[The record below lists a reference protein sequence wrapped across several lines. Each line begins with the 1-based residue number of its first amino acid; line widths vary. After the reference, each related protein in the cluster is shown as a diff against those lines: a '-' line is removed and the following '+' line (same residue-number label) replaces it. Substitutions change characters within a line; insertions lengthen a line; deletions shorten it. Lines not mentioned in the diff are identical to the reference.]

1 MSRYRKLMS
10 EAITEVRENAGDYLK
25 SKLSPA
31 QIQNIKNT
39 WKTKKASDVTQSV
52 KDMIKKMD
60 IPTQLAIK
68 HADIPHLSKLV
79 EEAPVEI
86 DEGRMKDIYTMQ
98 QAGKSAEEIAKKMKL
113 PVSTVKGIL
122 GEAYDEVT
130 EACWTG
136 FKQVG
141 MKKKNGKMVP
151 NCVPEEFIKED
162 QELNEF
168 SMAML
173 DKLAKEYEPLRG
185 KTISIDNA
193 NKLRKIFD
201 RIPDSYLQQIRKKK
215 IPFLSALALSR
226 MIQKGMPVREE
237 IKESTDINF
246 NKRGAPVSY
255 LKRFGRFSPDMK
267 QYRMNGVNMTFWVWQ
282 GDDYPGSGAKFDRN
296 KVFQLKLTSAYR
308 PSNDK
313 EYDKMYDVI
322 NKWGSE
328 RRLGKLNDKDVDIY
342 FEEVIREAKEDPNAP
357 ATDTTDEPAG
367 VEIAKLRAK
376 RDEKGDKDV
385 EAKEKEIAKKDDE
398 IANLKNKLENEK
410 HKAVKPQPN
419 PETGEVPLA
428 IGLAQKLLKDKMQK
442 EKEDAE
448 KEKRDNVKKFSNRL
462 KNENVFDMWK
472 EAAKTD
478 DKEVEKDLEE
488 YEEEINDK
496 ELEESTAA
504 VRKKAEKS
512 GMPYGILKKVYDRG
526 MAAWRGGHRPGAT
539 QVQWALARVNSF
551 VTKSSGTWGGADK
564 DLAKQVRKEAFA
576 VQITKKDG
584 GKLIHGKYKT
594 KPDAEKFIKWYKT
607 GDMKDTKSIEVVK
620 EDLDAQPQ
628 DKDVKKKDGTQPKK
642 YYSDLSKSVKSKRA
656 DHFKSKDTTK
666 NDNKPAPGDKDAK
679 TKPSIHTKKFKQ
691 MYGES
696 DASDKAKGMGLDY
709 MKFGR
714 YGKDGKVT
722 HKNIGGNLTAVD
734 KDEKPIKEPKSK
746 EEPKSE
752 PKSEPASKLDGDKA
766 KKDLEGMVTDG
777 MIDVDTNDDGSLSIS
792 KEYEP
797 SQDYEAER
805 DVKAIKAYF
814 KKKGIDPKKMDVSV
828 DGSEEDEYLQISVD
842 IKEQLLK
849 EKNATITINKITKPA
864 VHKQISDVIKKMGSK
879 APKVTKTAN
888 GYVMAGDVKSLT
900 GVVDYLFDKELR
912 NIINPKNPPFDIKM
926 LKNDMSEADLTKSQ
940 IKKVHDK
947 ADELPKKD
955 FKDRYGKEKGDDVR
969 YAVATNIIKKKL
981 GIK

>member
-25 SKLSPA
+25 SRLTPA

-86 DEGRMKDIYTMQ
+86 DEGRMKDIYTMDKE
-98 QAGKSAEEIAKKMKL
+98 GKSAEEIAKKLK
-113 PVSTVKGIL
+113 VSVSSVKAIL
-122 GEAYDEVT
+122 GEEAYDEIT

-151 NCVPEEFIKED
+151 NCVPEEFVKED
-162 QELNEF
+162 TELNEF

-173 DKLAKEYEPLRG
+173 DKLAKEYEPMRG
-185 KTISIDNA
+185 KTISVDNA

-201 RIPDSYLQQIRKKK
+201 RIPDAYLQQIRKKK

-226 MIQKGMPVREE
+226 MIQKGIPVRE
-237 IKESTDINF
+237 DIN
-246 NKRGAPVSY
+246 
-255 LKRFGRFSPDMK
+255 
-267 QYRMNGVNMTFWVWQ
+267 
-282 GDDYPGSGAKFDRN
+282 
-296 KVFQLKLTSAYR
+296 
-308 PSNDK
+308 
-313 EYDKMYDVI
+313 
-322 NKWGSE
+322 
-328 RRLGKLNDKDVDIY
+328 
-342 FEEVIREAKEDPNAP
+342 EAKEDPNAP

-376 RDEKGDKDV
+376 RDKDDK
-385 EAKEKEIAKKDDE
+385 KEVAKKEGELEKAKDE
-398 IANLKNKLENEK
+398 IAMLKTKLENEK
-410 HKAVKPQPN
+410 NKAVKPEPN

-428 IGLAQKLLKDKMQK
+428 IGLAQKLLRDKQK
-442 EKEDAE
+442 AE
-448 KEKRDNVKKFSNRL
+448 QDKAKV
-462 KNENVFDMWK
+462 NENVFDIWK
-472 EAAKTD
+472 EAAKVN
-478 DKEVEKDLEE
+478 DKEIEKDLEE

-564 DLAKQVRKEAFA
+564 DLAKQVRGSKKEEVGENAPTDA
-576 VQITKKDG
+576 DMQRMKKLGMKPQKEELDSKDKPLVKKIITKLKGASQAHAGQAKELD
-584 GKLIHGKYKT
+584 KAL
-594 KPDAEKFIKWYKT
+594 
-607 GDMKDTKSIEVVK
+607 KS

-642 YYSDLSKSVKSKRA
+642 YYKSLSKDTKNKRA

-666 NDNKPAPGDKDAK
+666 NDNQPAPGDKDAK
-679 TKPSIHTKKFKQ
+679 TKPSIHTQK
-691 MYGES
+691 Y
-696 DASDKAKGMGLDY
+696 
-709 MKFGR
+709 
-714 YGKDGKVT
+714 
-722 HKNIGGNLTAVD
+722 
-734 KDEKPIKEPKSK
+734 
-746 EEPKSE
+746 
-752 PKSEPASKLDGDKA
+752 
-766 KKDLEGMVTDG
+766 
-777 MIDVDTNDDGSLSIS
+777 
-792 KEYEP
+792 
-797 SQDYEAER
+797 
-805 DVKAIKAYF
+805 
-814 KKKGIDPKKMDVSV
+814 KKMF
-828 DGSEEDEYLQISVD
+828 GEDFLN
-842 IKEQLLK
+842 

-864 VHKQISDVIKKMGSK
+864 VHRQISDVIKKMGSK

>member
-25 SKLSPA
+25 SKLTPA

-39 WKTKKASDVTQSV
+39 WKNKKASDVTQSV

-60 IPTQLAIK
+60 IPTQLAIRD
-68 HADIPHLSKLV
+68 ADIPHLSKLV
-79 EEAPVEI
+79 EEKI
-86 DEGRMKDIYTMQ
+86 DEGRMKDIYTMDKE
-98 QAGKSAEEIAKKMKL
+98 GKSAEEIAKVLK
-113 PVSTVKGIL
+113 VSVSSVKAIL
-122 GEAYDEVT
+122 GEEAYDEIT

-151 NCVPEEFIKED
+151 NCVPEEFVKED
-162 QELNEF
+162 TELNEF

-173 DKLAKEYEPLRG
+173 DKLAKEYEPMRG

-201 RIPDSYLQQIRKKK
+201 RIPDAYLQSIRKKK

-237 IKESTDINF
+237 VEIN
-246 NKRGAPVSY
+246 
-255 LKRFGRFSPDMK
+255 
-267 QYRMNGVNMTFWVWQ
+267 
-282 GDDYPGSGAKFDRN
+282 
-296 KVFQLKLTSAYR
+296 
-308 PSNDK
+308 
-313 EYDKMYDVI
+313 E
-322 NKWGSE
+322 
-328 RRLGKLNDKDVDIY
+328 
-342 FEEVIREAKEDPNAP
+342 KEDPNAP

-385 EAKEKEIAKKDDE
+385 EAKEKIIAKKDDE

-472 EAAKTD
+472 EAAKVD
-478 DKEVEKDLEE
+478 DKEIEKDLEE

-564 DLAKQVRKEAFA
+564 DLAKQVRKEDLNQDDEKA
-576 VQITKKDG
+576 VKKIITKLKGASQAHAGQAKELD
-584 GKLIHGKYKT
+584 KAL
-594 KPDAEKFIKWYKT
+594 
-607 GDMKDTKSIEVVK
+607 KS

-722 HKNIGGNLTAVD
+722 HKSIGGNLTAVD

-746 EEPKSE
+746 KEPKSE

-842 IKEQLLK
+842 IREQFLK

-864 VHKQISDVIKKMGSK
+864 VHRQISDVIKKMGSK

>member
-25 SKLSPA
+25 SRLTPA

-86 DEGRMKDIYTMQ
+86 DEGRMKDIYTMDKE
-98 QAGKSAEEIAKKMKL
+98 GKSAEEIAKKLK
-113 PVSTVKGIL
+113 VSVSSVKAIL
-122 GEAYDEVT
+122 GEEAYDEIT

-151 NCVPEEFIKED
+151 NCVPEEFVKED
-162 QELNEF
+162 TELNEF

-173 DKLAKEYEPLRG
+173 DKLAKEYEPMRG
-185 KTISIDNA
+185 KTISVDNA

-201 RIPDSYLQQIRKKK
+201 RIPDAYLQQIRKKK

-226 MIQKGMPVREE
+226 MIQKGIPVRE
-237 IKESTDINF
+237 DIN
-246 NKRGAPVSY
+246 
-255 LKRFGRFSPDMK
+255 
-267 QYRMNGVNMTFWVWQ
+267 
-282 GDDYPGSGAKFDRN
+282 
-296 KVFQLKLTSAYR
+296 
-308 PSNDK
+308 
-313 EYDKMYDVI
+313 
-322 NKWGSE
+322 
-328 RRLGKLNDKDVDIY
+328 
-342 FEEVIREAKEDPNAP
+342 EAKEDPNAP

-376 RDEKGDKDV
+376 IDKDDK
-385 EAKEKEIAKKDDE
+385 KEVAKKEGELEKAKDE
-398 IANLKNKLENEK
+398 IAMLKTKLENEK
-410 HKAVKPQPN
+410 NKAVKPEPN

-428 IGLAQKLLKDKMQK
+428 IGLAQKLLRDKQK
-442 EKEDAE
+442 AE
-448 KEKRDNVKKFSNRL
+448 QDKAKV
-462 KNENVFDMWK
+462 NENVFDIWK
-472 EAAKTD
+472 EAAKVN
-478 DKEVEKDLEE
+478 DKEIEKDLEE

-564 DLAKQVRKEAFA
+564 DLAKQVRGSKKEEVGENAPTDA
-576 VQITKKDG
+576 DMQRMKKLGMKPQKEELDSKDKPLVKKIITKLKGASQAHAGQAKELD
-584 GKLIHGKYKT
+584 KAL
-594 KPDAEKFIKWYKT
+594 
-607 GDMKDTKSIEVVK
+607 KS

-642 YYSDLSKSVKSKRA
+642 YYKSLSKDTKNKRA

-666 NDNKPAPGDKDAK
+666 NDNQPAPGDKDAK
-679 TKPSIHTKKFKQ
+679 TKPSIHTQK
-691 MYGES
+691 Y
-696 DASDKAKGMGLDY
+696 
-709 MKFGR
+709 
-714 YGKDGKVT
+714 
-722 HKNIGGNLTAVD
+722 
-734 KDEKPIKEPKSK
+734 
-746 EEPKSE
+746 
-752 PKSEPASKLDGDKA
+752 
-766 KKDLEGMVTDG
+766 
-777 MIDVDTNDDGSLSIS
+777 
-792 KEYEP
+792 
-797 SQDYEAER
+797 
-805 DVKAIKAYF
+805 
-814 KKKGIDPKKMDVSV
+814 KKMF
-828 DGSEEDEYLQISVD
+828 GEDFLN
-842 IKEQLLK
+842 

-864 VHKQISDVIKKMGSK
+864 VHRQISDVIKKMGSK